1 MSSYISRH
9 LFSYDYVYY
18 LSRKVMCFVLHVLL
32 DGKLF
37 IYPLMSQYFGVRVY
51 LFIFLHKL
59 TILNSFHLMVYPFVI
74 GIIYD
79 INRASSNA

>member
-1 MSSYISRH
+1 MSSYTSRH

-18 LSRKVMCFVLHVLL
+18 LSRKVMCFASHVLL

-37 IYPLMSQYFGVRVY
+37 IYPLMSQYFGVWVY
-51 LFIFLHKL
+51 LFISY
-59 TILNSFHLMVYPFVI
+59 NSELFHLMVYPFVI